1 MLKYYKKG
9 ISLDKILPAY
19 NDPLFSIL
27 IIVIM
32 VLIVAV
38 FSYVM
43 ESYKEKKQDKSL
55 KNFLGKISKE
65 PNDFDIKKIPFE
77 TTLVHPL
84 SLLADTFTTQG
95 DYQKSIS
102 IYLYLIENIRSFA
115 QKEFLLENLGK
126 AYLKAGFLK
135 RSESIFLEILHKHA
149 RNAEALYYLE
159 IVYELLNEYE
169 RASETLK
176 PLQILGDP
184 CLALERHLQLSKLL
198 KNHQIDTLKRAKTVQ
213 ALLDTPNHSYRR
225 IMQELFK
232 LNPSL
237 AWQSIDTK
245 QIGSILDTLW
255 FLPTSNLN
263 FDIISS
269 NEILSAIYLAKGF
282 LQHKEETPKSGI
294 FAIDT
299 IISAQKGGYYEVD
312 LSFSYGC
319 SRCKQHFPISFIR
332 CPQCYAIDSI
342 TIKEKVVKK
351 YSKIGYSLL

>member
-1 MLKYYKKG
+1 M
-9 ISLDKILPAY
+9 DKILPAY

-27 IIVIM
+27 IIVVL
-32 VLIVAV
+32 VLIVAT

-43 ESYKEKKQDKSL
+43 ENYKEKRKDKSL

-84 SLLADTFTTQG
+84 SLLADTFTSQG

-102 IYLYLIENIRSFA
+102 VYLYLIENIRSFG
-115 QKEFLLENLGK
+115 QKESLLENLGK
-126 AYLKAGFLK
+126 TYLKAGFLK
-135 RSESIFLEILHKHA
+135 RSEFIFLEILHKHA
-149 RNAEALYYLE
+149 RNTEALYHLE

-169 RASETLK
+169 SASETLK

-184 CLALERHLQLSKLL
+184 CLALKRHLQLSKLL
-198 KNHQIDTLKRAKTVQ
+198 KNHQIDTIKKAETIQ
-213 ALLDTPNHSYRR
+213 ALLETPNHSYRR
-225 IMQELFK
+225 VMQELFK

-245 QIGSILDTLW
+245 QIGSILDILW

-269 NEILSAIYLAKGF
+269 NEILRSIYMAKGF
-282 LQHKEETPKSGI
+282 LQHKEETPQSGI

-299 IISAQKGGYYEVD
+299 IVSAQKCGYTEVD
-312 LSFSYGC
+312 LIFSYGC
-319 SRCKQHFPISFIR
+319 RRCKQHFPISFIR

-342 TIKEKVVKK
+342 TIKEKLAKK
-351 YSKIGYSLL
+351 RSKTGYSLL